1 MDVGQVGHGTGLK
14 DYDEVAVMD
23 PSQNARYSAD
33 DKLFVKFYMRAVQ
46 NNFESNQKGRP
57 IFDEKEYV
65 KIMIPG
71 DRNSNI
77 DAPVTPEYKM
87 RFAERYSRFK
97 ANEQQAQS
105 GTPIDIWPQ
114 MTVGRVAE
122 LKALNIFTVEQIA
135 SLDDGHAHK
144 IMGFNDL
151 RTRAQAFLTTAEG
164 DAENSKLAAE
174 LEKRDVEIQGLKEQ
188 INQIIKAQTASNKKK

>member
-1 MDVGQVGHGTGLK
+1 MNVGQAGHGAGLK

-33 DKLFVKFYMRAVQ
+33 DKLFVQFYMRAVQ
-46 NNFESNQKGRP
+46 NKFESNQQGRP
-57 IFDEKEYV
+57 IFDEKEYI

-71 DRNSNI
+71 DRNSNV
-77 DAPVTPEYKM
+77 DSPVTPEYKM

-97 ANEQQAQS
+97 SNEKQAQS

-135 SLDDGHAHK
+135 ALDDGHAHK

-151 RTRAQAFLTTAEG
+151 RNRAQAFLATAEG

-174 LEKRDVEIQGLKEQ
+174 LAKRDVEIQALKEQ
-188 INQIIKAQTASNKKK
+188 INQIIQAQTDKPKRK